1 MADKNGFCPCGFP
14 QSSPIPHEH
23 DQTDREKAIIKH
35 FEDQQ
40 RITPEIV
47 IEITDGMACLTLK
60 SKGVQV
66 TFIDSCNYYRE
77 QFRGEYYDNNN
88 LKGKKMSN
96 VFNVLAI
103 QEHTDKLPTIL
114 VPITTVIAEDE
125 SRAKLTFA
133 VENAAELKDK
143 ENVLILARP
152 FC

>member
-1 MADKNGFCPCGFP
+1 MKMYGRSARYLLIDEISKCNNKIF
-14 QSSPIPHEH
+14 
-23 DQTDREKAIIKH
+23 EKCMNI
-35 FEDQQ
+35 
-40 RITPEIV
+40 
-47 IEITDGMACLTLK
+47 
-60 SKGVQV
+60 
-66 TFIDSCNYYRE
+66 Y
-77 QFRGEYYDNNN
+77 

-143 ENVLILARP
+143 EDVLILARS